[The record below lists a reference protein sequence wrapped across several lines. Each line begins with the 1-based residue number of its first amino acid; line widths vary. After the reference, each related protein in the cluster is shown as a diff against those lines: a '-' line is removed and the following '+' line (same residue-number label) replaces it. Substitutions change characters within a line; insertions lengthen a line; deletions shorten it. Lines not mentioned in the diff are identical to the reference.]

1 MEGHIRMPERHPAIL
16 PKQSKKIW
24 SDGKGPGENVLFEFS
39 IFKVFNSNWFFSCLN
54 ITIKVK

>member
-1 MEGHIRMPERHPAIL
+1 MRMPERHPAIL

-54 ITIKVK
+54 ITIKIK